1 MDNNHKPTANA
12 EANTQGDY
20 EAKRFTKEGWGWTI
34 ILDNLWRQME
44 SVVGSDHFTTK
55 QGAVLRT
62 RITELAEEIHDYAE
76 VAFLM
81 GTRRDDYHEFSQG
94 KHGQQLKRGII
105 TLPEYWQEFAR
116 FCADRQ
122 VI

>member
-20 EAKRFTKEGWGWTI
+20 EAKRWTKEGWGWTN
-34 ILDNLWRQME
+34 ILDDLWRQMDN
-44 SVVGSDHFTTK
+44 VVGSDHYSKRQASFMRK
-55 QGAVLRT
+55 
-62 RITELAEEIHDYAE
+62 RIHELAEEMHDYAE
-76 VAFLM
+76 CAFLM

-94 KHGQQLKRGII
+94 KHGQQLARGII
-105 TLPEYWQEFAR
+105 TIPEYWQEFAR
-116 FCADRQ
+116 FCSDRQ

>member
-1 MDNNHKPTANA
+1 MDNNHEPTANA
-12 EANTQGDY
+12 EASSDY
-20 EAKRFTKEGWGWTI
+20 EAKRFTKEAWGWTN
-34 ILDNLWRQME
+34 ILGDLWKQME

-55 QGAVLRT
+55 QGAIMRT
-62 RITELAEEIHDYAE
+62 RITELALEIHDYAE

-94 KHGQQLKRGII
+94 KHGQQLARGII

-122 VI
+122 VV